1 MMVLSRDP
9 RLEGRLLTERVT
21 SVLAPRSSEA
31 GAHFCGRVSPGPWSA
46 SASLLG
52 CAGSWSCLG
61 NEPEIVVGLMP
72 HVAVV
77 SAGSPGIWGD
87 F

>member
-1 MMVLSRDP
+1 MTVLSRDP
-9 RLEGRLLTERVT
+9 RLEGGLLTERVT

-31 GAHFCGRVSPGPWSA
+31 GVHFCGRVSLGPQSA
-46 SASLLG
+46 SASLLRG
-52 CAGSWSCLG
+52 AGSWGCLG
-61 NEPEIVVGLMP
+61 NKPAIVAGLMP
-72 HVAVV
+72 HVAVA